1 MTTNGTRLCFITR
14 HGRQMTYETPAVH
27 DYASSHVT
35 GDRCDSD
42 TSVPGH
48 MKRQPCMM
56 YASMTDAEHVC
67 HLESS
72 SNAGRVRQSRPQS
85 SLIPSV
91 IPHSFGN
98 YSFKY
103 TESICDVCIEIP
115 HEIKEKVGSPAMLFT
130 CPACHEKDERA
141 TKSNPMPYFAFKQ
154 TVEGTLLPA
163 CSKPTFIRGVCERAS
178 KSQVCAGPILI
189 LHFIY
194 VGMNSRGSLPRVL
207 NTALEEYHTPS
218 TLRYHEVEFDFGT
231 SDKLYH
237 WETRAE
243 ALATEMGKYVFEYT
257 VVFVSVHSEIT
268 RGDLFAGKD
277 EKGEDV
283 AVEPAEFMEYLFSG
297 GLRSV
302 INKSTVFMLSCGPL
316 VAFHKSICSLK
327 KAIAEQV
334 FHSLLPQR
342 LHLTDVR
349 LKPTYTIAFGAD
361 RFISAVLKSFIVAFG
376 VRVLIQGH
384 AFEEVIT
391 DLLNVSLEL
400 RMHSDTFVFQLK
412 DRTAPC
418 LPHPSPNP
426 SVIGIR
432 YSWYHNHR
440 RPWGTALP
448 MSCPKC
454 SSVRSWSRSKTGVD
468 CSNAQARISTCRS
481 PKCKYE
487 FFTYPPQGPYE
498 IVKDSKSTGWIK
510 QMDI

>member
-14 HGRQMTYETPAVH
+14 HGRQ
-27 DYASSHVT
+27 
-35 GDRCDSD
+35 
-42 TSVPGH
+42 
-48 MKRQPCMM
+48 M

-103 TESICDVCIEIP
+103 MESICDVCIEIP

-243 ALATEMGKYVFEYT
+243 ALAMEMGKYVFEYT

-268 RGDLFAGKD
+268 HGDLFAGKD

-283 AVEPAEFMEYLFSG
+283 AVEPAE
-297 GLRSV
+297 
-302 INKSTVFMLSCGPL
+302 
-316 VAFHKSICSLK
+316 
-327 KAIAEQV
+327 AIAEQV

-376 VRVLIQGH
+376 IRVLIQGH

>member
-1 MTTNGTRLCFITR
+1 
-14 HGRQMTYETPAVH
+14 
-27 DYASSHVT
+27 
-35 GDRCDSD
+35 
-42 TSVPGH
+42 
-48 MKRQPCMM
+48 
-56 YASMTDAEHVC
+56 MTDAEHVC

-141 TKSNPMPYFAFKQ
+141 TKSNPMPYFWRVLYFPHAANPHLS
-154 TVEGTLLPA
+154 E
-163 CSKPTFIRGVCERAS
+163 AS
-178 KSQVCAGPILI
+178 VKEPR
-189 LHFIY
+189 
-194 VGMNSRGSLPRVL
+194 NPRGSLPRVL

-283 AVEPAEFMEYLFSG
+283 AVEPAED
-297 GLRSV
+297 
-302 INKSTVFMLSCGPL
+302 T
-316 VAFHKSICSLK
+316 
-327 KAIAEQV
+327 
-334 FHSLLPQR
+334 
-342 LHLTDVR
+342 
-349 LKPTYTIAFGAD
+349 
-361 RFISAVLKSFIVAFG
+361 
-376 VRVLIQGH
+376 

>member
-1 MTTNGTRLCFITR
+1 M
-14 HGRQMTYETPAVH
+14 
-27 DYASSHVT
+27 
-35 GDRCDSD
+35 
-42 TSVPGH
+42 SVLRFH
-48 MKRQPCMM
+48 TKLKKKLDLLQC
-56 YASMTDAEHVC
+56 C
-67 HLESS
+67 
-72 SNAGRVRQSRPQS
+72 SR
-85 SLIPSV
+85 
-91 IPHSFGN
+91 
-98 YSFKY
+98 
-103 TESICDVCIEIP
+103 
-115 HEIKEKVGSPAMLFT
+115 A
-130 CPACHEKDERA
+130 
-141 TKSNPMPYFAFKQ
+141 
-154 TVEGTLLPA
+154 LPA
-163 CSKPTFIRGVCERAS
+163 TRKMNAPRNLIQCHISHLNKQWRVLYFPHAANPHLSKAS
-178 KSQVCAGPILI
+178 VKEPR
-189 LHFIY
+189 
-194 VGMNSRGSLPRVL
+194 NPRGSLPQVL
-207 NTALEEYHTPS
+207 NTVLEEYHTPS

-268 RGDLFAGKD
+268 RSDLFAGKD

-283 AVEPAEFMEYLFSG
+283 AVEPTE
-297 GLRSV
+297 
-302 INKSTVFMLSCGPL
+302 
-316 VAFHKSICSLK
+316 
-327 KAIAEQV
+327 AIAEQV

-454 SSVRSWSRSKTGVD
+454 SSVRSWSQSKTGVD

-498 IVKDSKSTGWIK
+498 IVKDSKSMGWIK